1 MKFTRNTTPRS
12 SADCLVN
19 TEKLIEIFTTVQL
32 ILIYLHLSFRINLN
46 CHMKAYAILLVLGII
61 CHGAIAQVNEDAAG
75 SLLLSPT
82 SMINYTSLATST
94 CSGTTYNLGNSTSTQ
109 MPAAISGIMG
119 NDVWFHFVAV
129 AEVAKIKVCTPSGFD
144 ASIELWNANA
154 TGTPISASNANGI
167 GQKEVIC
174 ANSLVVGNTY
184 KVRVGRSNTNGPGTF
199 ILMYE
204 HMAIEVR
211 SGFFPNPPGAAT
223 CYDFATPFQRTPVT
237 PSVGSTK
244 WKFVDTNGNVYG
256 PYTGTYL
263 FNFGLAT
270 GLCENVTSVVAY
282 AEIQAN
288 DADCGNIY
296 WGYSTGR
303 TLDLCTYICPTISA
317 AANTVTCGG
326 TVCDILYT
334 TFSCSNVGDGFQ
346 YQFKFVTDNG
356 QSEFI
361 TSWSTSPI
369 FQTQSVSYLRYGK
382 IYQVYARVKRC
393 NNNAQWCGPCTFST
407 CAFPYA
413 SILGTNNYCK
423 WRSPSG
429 IIEATPIAGMDRYRY
444 RLTPVNTCAANP
456 FLPTGGAMLTGW
468 TSNSFFNI
476 GAYNLPQNQVYMLQ
490 VQCRVNSGTYTNSS
504 GQTITIPAQQSDWG
518 WPCFIGLA
526 NASSPAAGSSIQ
538 CCSYG
543 PPSSITLPEEL
554 IAVNRSLDMYDLD
567 SDTYEEETFVAEGRV
582 KTITIQDNAITLDVS
597 ESLLSG
603 YTQVEI
609 YSINGQLIH
618 TSSLAAIH
626 ENSTVTITT
635 ERELSNGIYLITLS
649 NAQGR
654 VTEKLLV
661 AN

>member
-1 MKFTRNTTPRS
+1 MKS
-12 SADCLVN
+12 
-19 TEKLIEIFTTVQL
+19 
-32 ILIYLHLSFRINLN
+32 
-46 CHMKAYAILLVLGII
+46 YAILLALALI
-61 CHGAIAQVNEDAAG
+61 CHGAVAQVNEDAAG
-75 SLLLSPT
+75 SLLLNPT
-82 SMINYTSLATST
+82 SMITYTSLATSS
-94 CSGTTYNLGNSTSTQ
+94 CAGNSYNLGNSTSTQ

-119 NDVWFHFVAV
+119 NDSWFHFVAV
-129 AEVAKIKVCTPSGFD
+129 AEVAKIKVCSPTNANQSGFD
-144 ASIELWNANA
+144 VSIELWNANA

-204 HMAIEVR
+204 HMAVEIR
-211 SGFFPNPPGAAT
+211 TSFFPNPPGPAT

-263 FNFGLAT
+263 FSFGLAT
-270 GLCENVTSVVAY
+270 GLCETVTSLVAY
-282 AEIQAN
+282 VEIQAN

-296 WGYSTGR
+296 WGYSAGR
-303 TLDLCTYICPTISA
+303 TLDLCTYICPVISA
-317 AANTVTCGG
+317 SANAVSCGG

-369 FQTQSVSYLRYGK
+369 FQTQNVSYLRYGK

-393 NNNAQWCGPCTFST
+393 NSNPQWCGPCTFNT

-413 SILGTNNYCK
+413 SILGASNYCK
-423 WRSPSG
+423 WRPSTG
-429 IIEATPIAGMDRYRY
+429 ILDINTIAGNNIRYRF
-444 RLTPVNTCAANP
+444 RLVPVNPCLSNP
-456 FLPTGGAMLTGW
+456 FLPVGPALTTGW
-468 TSNSFFNI
+468 SGQNVISF
-476 GAYNLPQNQVYMLQ
+476 NLGSLPAQLNQVYMLQ
-490 VQCRVNSGTYTNSS
+490 IQARVNSSTYTTPT
-504 GQTITIPAQQSDWG
+504 GQTITIPVQQSDWG

-526 NASSPAAGSSIQ
+526 SANSPLIGTNIQ

-543 PPSSITLPEEL
+543 PPASMTLPDEL
-554 IAVNRSLDMYDLD
+554 VAVNRMLEIYDPESEL
-567 SDTYEEETFVAEGRV
+567 YEGEFLMPEGRV
-582 KTITIQDNAITLDVS
+582 SAVLLQGNTLSLDVS
-597 ESLLSG
+597 ESQLSG
-603 YTQVEI
+603 NTQLEI
-609 YSINGQLIH
+609 YSMNGQLMH
-618 TSSLAAIH
+618 SASLSAIH
-626 ENSTVTITT
+626 ENSTITITT
-635 ERELSNGIYLITLS
+635 ERELSNGVYLITLS
-649 NAQGR
+649 TPQGR

-661 AN
+661 AH